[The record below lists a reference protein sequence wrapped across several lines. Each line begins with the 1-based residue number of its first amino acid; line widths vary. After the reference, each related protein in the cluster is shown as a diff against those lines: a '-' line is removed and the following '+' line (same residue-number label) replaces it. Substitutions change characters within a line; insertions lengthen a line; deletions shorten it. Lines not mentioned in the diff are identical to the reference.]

1 MQADTLILI
10 RSDPRLNMYLKYN
23 SYWYKEL
30 IRNPTSITLL
40 EEEMKKEFKL
50 TTSDKINDMTEKLE
64 MLQMF
69 LNVMK

>member
-1 MQADTLILI
+1 MYTDILI
-10 RSDPRLNMYLKYN
+10 RIRKDPRLSTYLKYN

-30 IRNPTSITLL
+30 IRNPNSINLL

-50 TTSDKINDMTEKLE
+50 TTSDKINDMSEKLE

>member
-30 IRNPTSITLL
+30 IRNPATLL

>member
-23 SYWYKEL
+23 YYWYKEL
-30 IRNPTSITLL
+30 IRNPASITLL

>member
-30 IRNPTSITLL
+30 IRHPASITLL

-50 TTSDKINDMTEKLE
+50 TTSGKINDMTEKLE

>member
-23 SYWYKEL
+23 SYWYNEL
-30 IRNPTSITLL
+30 IRNPASITLL

>member
-30 IRNPTSITLL
+30 IRNPASITLL
-40 EEEMKKEFKL
+40 EEEMKKEIKL

>member
-1 MQADTLILI
+1 MHTDILIRI
-10 RSDPRLNMYLKYN
+10 RSDPRLNTYLKYN

-30 IRNPTSITLL
+30 IRNPLSISLL

>member
-30 IRNPTSITLL
+30 IRNPAGITLL

>member
-10 RSDPRLNMYLKYN
+10 RSDPRLNMYLKCN

-30 IRNPTSITLL
+30 IRNPASITLL

>member
-10 RSDPRLNMYLKYN
+10 RSDPRLNKYLKYN

-30 IRNPTSITLL
+30 NRNPASITLL

>member
-1 MQADTLILI
+1 
-10 RSDPRLNMYLKYN
+10 
-23 SYWYKEL
+23 
-30 IRNPTSITLL
+30 
-40 EEEMKKEFKL
+40 MKKEFKL

>member
-30 IRNPTSITLL
+30 IRNPARSN
-40 EEEMKKEFKL
+40 L
-50 TTSDKINDMTEKLE
+50 TII
-64 MLQMF
+64 
-69 LNVMK
+69 

>member
-30 IRNPTSITLL
+30 IRNPASITLL
-40 EEEMKKEFKL
+40 EEEMKKAAKELDFERAMEL
-50 TTSDKINDMTEKLE
+50 RDILLELKIK
-64 MLQMF
+64 
-69 LNVMK
+69 

>member
-30 IRNPTSITLL
+30 IRNPSSITLL

>member
-30 IRNPTSITLL
+30 IRNPASITLL

-50 TTSDKINDMTEKLE
+50 QVIKL
-64 MLQMF
+64 MI
-69 LNVMK
+69 

>member
-23 SYWYKEL
+23 SYRYKEL
-30 IRNPTSITLL
+30 IRNPASITLL